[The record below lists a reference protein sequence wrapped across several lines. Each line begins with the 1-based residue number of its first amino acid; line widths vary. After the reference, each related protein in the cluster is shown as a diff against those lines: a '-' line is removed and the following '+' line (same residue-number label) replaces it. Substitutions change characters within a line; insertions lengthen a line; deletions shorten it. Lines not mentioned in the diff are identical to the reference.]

1 MSGEHISRCRAC
13 AEAELATLGK
23 MSRDEEDPRPGL
35 ARAGGFYQRTVAR
48 YRRLLRLCSMVLL
61 GFTPIFNLMEASD
74 LKKVQFPILFFIAG
88 CMAIGIVAG
97 TLGIPAWLA
106 GKLVPYLQQIDSNA
120 GSSMFAYW
128 VGVVANLV
136 LTPVAAATSLSVP
149 MAEIATSLNLGI
161 KPILYSFLYGLD
173 QFFLPYELAPALIM
187 FATGYVR
194 VRYLIGIMLTRMVL
208 ASLIVAFV
216 ATFIWPMMN
225 L

>member
-1 MSGEHISRCRAC
+1 MRLGEHISRAALVPKRNS
-13 AEAELATLGK
+13 ATLGK
-23 MSRDEEDPRPGL
+23 MSRDEKKTLVLALLALVAFISEPWHGIPGYF
-35 ARAGGFYQRTVAR
+35 AF
-48 YRRLLRLCSMVLL
+48 CSMVLL

-149 MAEIATSLNLGI
+149 
-161 KPILYSFLYGLD
+161 
-173 QFFLPYELAPALIM
+173 
-187 FATGYVR
+187 
-194 VRYLIGIMLTRMVL
+194 
-208 ASLIVAFV
+208 
-216 ATFIWPMMN
+216 WPKSPPR
-225 L
+225 

>member
-1 MSGEHISRCRAC
+1 
-13 AEAELATLGK
+13 
-23 MSRDEEDPRPGL
+23 MSRDEKKTLVLALLALVAFISEPWHGIPGYF
-35 ARAGGFYQRTVAR
+35 AF
-48 YRRLLRLCSMVLL
+48 CSMVLL
-61 GFTPIFNLMEASD
+61 GFTPVFNLMEASD

-106 GKLVPYLQQIDSNA
+106 GKLVPYL
-120 GSSMFAYW
+120 
-128 VGVVANLV
+128 
-136 LTPVAAATSLSVP
+136 
-149 MAEIATSLNLGI
+149 
-161 KPILYSFLYGLD
+161 LYGLD

>member
-1 MSGEHISRCRAC
+1 
-13 AEAELATLGK
+13 
-23 MSRDEEDPRPGL
+23 MSRDEKKTLVLALLALVAFISEPWHGIPGYF
-35 ARAGGFYQRTVAR
+35 AF
-48 YRRLLRLCSMVLL
+48 CSMVLL

-120 GSSMFAYW
+120 GSS
-128 VGVVANLV
+128 
-136 LTPVAAATSLSVP
+136 

>member
-1 MSGEHISRCRAC
+1 MNQILDILRGIVIGIANIIPGVSGGTMAVSMGIYDKLIGAV
-13 AEAELATLGK
+13 T
-23 MSRDEEDPRPGL
+23 GL
-35 ARAGGFYQRTVAR
+35 FRHFKDSI
-48 YRRLLRLCSMVLL
+48 RLLLPL
-61 GFTPIFNLMEASD
+61 GI
-74 LKKVQFPILFFIAG
+74 G
-88 CMAIGIVAG
+88 MAIGIVAG

>member
-1 MSGEHISRCRAC
+1 
-13 AEAELATLGK
+13 
-23 MSRDEEDPRPGL
+23 MSRDEKKTLVLALLALVAFISEPWHGIPGYF
-35 ARAGGFYQRTVAR
+35 AF
-48 YRRLLRLCSMVLL
+48 CSMVLL

-194 VRYLIGIMLTRMVL
+194 VRYLIGTGADAYGFGQPDRGVRRHLYL
-208 ASLIVAFV
+208 AYDEPVGRGSKRE
-216 ATFIWPMMN
+216 T
-225 L
+225 

>member
-1 MSGEHISRCRAC
+1 
-13 AEAELATLGK
+13 
-23 MSRDEEDPRPGL
+23 MSRDEKKTLVLALLALVAFISEPWHGIPGYF
-35 ARAGGFYQRTVAR
+35 AF
-48 YRRLLRLCSMVLL
+48 CSMVLL
-61 GFTPIFNLMEASD
+61 GFTPVFNLMEASD

-88 CMAIGIVAG
+88 CMSIGIVAG

>member
-1 MSGEHISRCRAC
+1 MIRIMESYGY
-13 AEAELATLGK
+13 LGIFFLIFVENVFPPIP
-23 MSRDEEDPRPGL
+23 SE
-35 ARAGGFYQRTVAR
+35 V
-48 YRRLLRLCSMVLL
+48 VLL
-61 GFTPIFNLMEASD
+61 FGGAMTAH
-74 LKKVQFPILFFIAG
+74 
-88 CMAIGIVAG
+88 
-97 TLGIPAWLA
+97 
-106 GKLVPYLQQIDSNA
+106 
-120 GSSMFAYW
+120 
-128 VGVVANLV
+128 
-136 LTPVAAATSLSVP
+136 TSLSVP